1 MLKEADSTEETCVE
15 EFLQIAVWEKI
26 VDSDIYNQ
34 LWKIYTKS
42 KSKNNEKDTAWASLK
57 ILWIASEFK
66 EIRAINDEELTADAK
81 SEIDLNHPDYL
92 LVREM
97 IKAWEKCHQKWNKGD
112 IDVEKID
119 KFIFSMII
127 SLVKTFGTDDAGWNC
142 AAE

>member
-1 MLKEADSTEETCVE
+1 MKEADSTEETCVE

-42 KSKNNEKDTAWASLK
+42 KSKNNEKDTARASLK

-66 EIRAINDEELTADAK
+66 EIWAINDDELTAYAK
-81 SEIDLNHPDYL
+81 SEIDQNHPDYL

-97 IKAWEKCHQKWNKGD
+97 IKAWEKCH
-112 IDVEKID
+112 
-119 KFIFSMII
+119 
-127 SLVKTFGTDDAGWNC
+127 
-142 AAE
+142 